1 MSTSIPAW
9 LAAAERGDLQTLK
22 QMYAAEPSVLDALGT
37 GPYWTGEAR
46 ALHFATFRGH
56 LRVMRWLLDRGSSP
70 NHVGGEFDWAP
81 IHFACLPL
89 RPRVYELLV
98 GRGATPDI
106 FTEAARGD
114 VQQIRRLLRANPRL
128 VRELGPDGATPLH
141 FARTPAVARTL
152 VSAGASPRQRDR
164 YHKSTPLEWTLERPA
179 VARVIADAGGGMTVF
194 VAAAIGDKKTMT
206 RFLRRNPRLVNAK
219 VGKKK
224 EFAGP
229 GETPLGIAARCGQ
242 RAMVKFL
249 LDNGAS
255 ATGAPSP
262 LPGAVYKGN
271 LQIIRR
277 LLAAGADPNAFGPH
291 GYASL
296 HAACIHGKLP
306 IVRLLLSRGARLDLR
321 DREYNGTPLGW
332 AAHHHHGILIEFL
345 RRRGGR

>member
-1 MSTSIPAW
+1 MSTSITSW
-9 LAAAERGDLQTLK
+9 LAAAERGDLQALE
-22 QMYAAEPSVLDALGT
+22 QMYVSDPPVLDAFGQ

-56 LRVMRWLLDRGSSP
+56 LHVVRWLLDRGSSP
-70 NHVGGEFDWAP
+70 NHVRGEFDWAP

-98 GRGATPDI
+98 RRGATPDI
-106 FTEAARGD
+106 FTAAARGD
-114 VQQIRRLLRANPRL
+114 VRQLRRLLGDNPRL
-128 VRELGPDGATPLH
+128 VRRLGPDGATPLH
-141 FARTPAVARTL
+141 FASTPAIARAL
-152 VSAGASPRQRDR
+152 LSAGASPRQRDR

-194 VAAAIGDKKTMT
+194 VAAAIGDTKAMT
-206 RFLRRNPRLVNAK
+206 GFLRSNPRLVNAK
-219 VGKKK
+219 IGKNK

-242 RAMVKFL
+242 RAMVRFL
-249 LDNGAS
+249 LENGAS
-255 ATGAPSP
+255 ATGAAAP
-262 LPGAVYKGN
+262 LPGAVSKGD

-277 LLAAGADPNAFGPH
+277 LLAAGADPNAFGPQ

-306 IVRLLLSRGARLDLR
+306 IVRLLLSHGARLDLR
-321 DREYNGTPLGW
+321 DREYGGTALGW
-332 AAHHHHGILIEFL
+332 AAHHHHARLVEFL
-345 RRRGGR
+345 RSRGGR